1 MEKLIYGTIYIYLDE
16 ERNEQIGIYMCNT
29 NISKKVCMIPMRDER
44 NIGSFEV
51 KGMKKAAYPLDFTEV
66 YRSKIISVL
75 YTKGSSAKVSYEE
88 FLLLTNILIQKLT
101 DKITYTYNDL
111 EYKRLMHADKKNY
124 ALTEH
129 YYKYLTWF
137 EHKSNLQF
145 AGSINRNPKILKY
158 GIYYAEIGENIGS
171 ELHKM
176 RPVVIFKRL
185 KAKIPNDTSYM
196 VIPITS
202 KTTSGKY
209 PFNTP
214 ISVNGKTNYI
224 RTNDI
229 RRISIKRLVGPLY
242 KSGTHDICVLTD
254 SERDLMLENFK
265 NYFLSDDTK

>member
-1 MEKLIYGTIYIYLDE
+1 
-16 ERNEQIGIYMCNT
+16 
-29 NISKKVCMIPMRDER
+29 
-44 NIGSFEV
+44 
-51 KGMKKAAYPLDFTEV
+51 
-66 YRSKIISVL
+66 
-75 YTKGSSAKVSYEE
+75 
-88 FLLLTNILIQKLT
+88 
-101 DKITYTYNDL
+101 
-111 EYKRLMHADKKNY
+111 
-124 ALTEH
+124 
-129 YYKYLTWF
+129 
-137 EHKSNLQF
+137 
-145 AGSINRNPKILKY
+145 
-158 GIYYAEIGENIGS
+158 
-171 ELHKM
+171 M

-185 KAKIPNDTSYM
+185 KAKIPDDTSYM

-265 NYFLSDDTK
+265 KYFLSDDTK